1 MSSEPETLTEICV
14 TPAQLQGTK
23 ARDLALIL
31 ESGVLPYVELVEC
44 KAIPGDR
51 YETVILRIYVEVGQ
65 HPVHDVRR
73 IESIAVRFDV
83 QDEATPEI
91 LALREDFP
99 QVPHLNIRQSDYPRS
114 LCLYDEPYDEVRL
127 RWTPVQFL
135 TRLSGWL
142 RDTAEGTLHRQD
154 QALEPLL
161 MPEDP
166 YTLIIHLGV
175 LDNQE
180 KTMFTWVSV
189 LQLQDD
195 SRWPTALVT
204 KAVDSAEITHLLTVI
219 PAPPQTHGVI
229 GRLPR
234 SFYELHQF
242 LESTGIDLLDAWRH
256 LLLESRKQPGI
267 SAIDEIIGRTE
278 VILLLSLPKRR
289 TEEGDVETVEYRA
302 FVCEDASTHRI
313 GEEIGIWKTTNDGLG
328 VLLETDE
335 TKNGSNIKLRPANC
349 TFVCQRDDLTRFAGT
364 ENDPQRNFVCVG
376 VGALGSQVLSN
387 LARMG
392 LGTWTVVDSDVL
404 LPHNIGRHALTRAC
418 VGKWKSSSM
427 ADMINEIVEDRSAA
441 TGIPANVLKPGTCGE
456 ELDQALQR
464 ADVVVDMST
473 SVAVARWLSNDSPSS
488 ARRVSL
494 FLNPAGTDLVLL
506 AEDADRQVTLDCL
519 EMQYYRQLISRPDLY
534 KNHLGVPNGGVRY
547 GNTCRD
553 VSSRISQDA
562 IATMAGIGSR
572 ALRLVVCDQNA
583 RITIWRSRDR
593 WFGIDTDDIDVQ
605 AVVKINSADWTIVTD
620 KYVQRKAL
628 DLRNAK
634 LPNETGG
641 ILVGSFDA
649 QRRLL
654 YIVDVLPAPPDSKE
668 SPAAFERGVE
678 GLPAKRKE
686 INEIS
691 AGWLDYVGE
700 WHSHP
705 AGCSCNRSPADCR
718 QCNWIAGNMQI
729 EGLPGLMM
737 IVNGDGYML
746 YLAYAE

>member
-1 MSSEPETLTEICV
+1 MSDEPGTPTETCV
-14 TPAQLQGTK
+14 TPAQLRGIK

-31 ESGVLPYVELVEC
+31 ESGVLPYVKLVEC

-51 YETVILRIYVEVGQ
+51 YETVILEIHVEVGQ

-73 IESIAVRFDV
+73 IEPIAIRFDV
-83 QDEATPEI
+83 QDEVGPEI

-99 QVPHLNIRQSDYPRS
+99 QVPHLNIRERDYPRS

-135 TRLSGWL
+135 AHLSGWL
-142 RDTAEGTLHRQD
+142 RDTAEGILHRQD

-166 YTLIIHLGV
+166 YTLVIHPGV
-175 LDNQE
+175 LNQE
-180 KTMFTWVSV
+180 KAMFTWVSV

-204 KAVDSAEITHLLTVI
+204 QAADSAEVTHVLTVV
-219 PAPPQTHGVI
+219 PTPPQTHGIVS
-229 GRLPR
+229 RLPQ
-234 SFYELHQF
+234 SFFELHQF
-242 LESTGIDLLDAWRH
+242 LESTGVDLLNTWR
-256 LLLESRKQPGI
+256 LLLRESRQQPGI
-267 SAIDEIIGRTE
+267 ENIDDLIGRTE
-278 VILLLSLPKRR
+278 VILLLSLPKKR

-302 FVCEDASTHRI
+302 FVCENASTHRI
-313 GEEIGIWKTTNDGLG
+313 GKEIGIWETTSGGIGL
-328 VLLETDE
+328 LLDTDE

-349 TFVCQRDDLTRFAGT
+349 TFVCKRDDLTRFAGA
-364 ENDPQRNFVCVG
+364 EDDPQSKFVCVG

-392 LGTWTVVDSDVL
+392 LGTWTIVDSDVL
-404 LPHNIGRHALTRAC
+404 LPHNIGRHALLPAS

-427 ADMINEIVEDRSAA
+427 ADMINEIIGDRSAA
-441 TGIPANVLKPGTCGE
+441 MGIPADVLKPSTCRK

-464 ADVVVDMST
+464 ADIIVDMST
-473 SVAVARWLSNDSPSS
+473 SVAVARWLSSDSPST

-494 FLNPAGTDLVLL
+494 FLNPAGTDLILL
-506 AEDADRQVTLDCL
+506 AEDADRHITLDCL

-534 KNHLGVPNGGVRY
+534 ANHLSVPNDGIRY
-547 GNTCRD
+547 GNTCRH
-553 VSSRISQDA
+553 VSSRIPQDA

-572 ALRLVVCDQNA
+572 ALRLIVPDRNA
-583 RITIWRSRDR
+583 RITIWRSRDDQ
-593 WFGIDTDDIDVQ
+593 WFGIDTDDVDVQ
-605 AVVKINSADWTIVTD
+605 AVEKNKIGDWTIVTD
-620 KYVQRKAL
+620 KHVQRKAL

-668 SPAAFERGVE
+668 SPEAFERGIE
-678 GLPAKRKE
+678 GLPAKRKQ
-686 INEIS
+686 INKIS

-705 AGCSCNRSPADCR
+705 AGCSCDRSPADCK

-737 IVNGDGYML
+737 IVNDDRYML
-746 YLAYAE
+746 YLAYPE